1 MTAWS
6 AATAGP
12 FFIGGGVLPEM
23 AYNSEEK
30 W

>member
-1 MTAWS
+1 MV
-6 AATAGP
+6 
-12 FFIGGGVLPEM
+12 GGDRRICFHRSGVLPEM

>member
-1 MTAWS
+1 MVGGDRRS
-6 AATAGP
+6 L
-12 FFIGGGVLPEM
+12 FHRGGVLPEM